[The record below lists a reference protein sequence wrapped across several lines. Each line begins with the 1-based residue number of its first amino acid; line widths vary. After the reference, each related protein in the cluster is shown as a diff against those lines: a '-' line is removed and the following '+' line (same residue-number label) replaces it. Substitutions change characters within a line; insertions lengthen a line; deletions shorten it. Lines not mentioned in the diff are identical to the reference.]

1 MTLCEE
7 VGRWI
12 DDTIITPVEQV
23 FTNAR
28 QACIDYSTWIQQEII
43 TPLETWV
50 SQEEQRCREQKC
62 NYWCLCC
69 NKWFCWLVT
78 VLVSVI
84 TWVVTVVG
92 KWVVETICRLIV
104 EILRIIVMTIL
115 HVLKW
120 IVETVVCF
128 IDRFCQ
134 TLILLAGLALIAA
147 VLGVVSMA
155 SLVPVPL
162 ALPAMTV
169 GIGAALAALLLAKVL
184 CELGMC
190 RLVGV
195 IVWALKWGIMV
206 GVLLAIAVVSVGS
219 ALVVVLC
226 GGLVST
232 LIWWLLGRGCP
243 IPRLLGL
250 P

>member
-12 DDTIITPVEQV
+12 DDTIIKPVEQL
-23 FTNAR
+23 FTDLR
-28 QACIDYSTWIQQEII
+28 QACIDYSTWIQTEVI
-43 TPLETWV
+43 TPLETWI
-50 SQEEQRCREQKC
+50 SREEQRCREQEC
-62 NYWCLCC
+62 NWWCLCC
-69 NKWFCWLVT
+69 NKWFCWLVV

-84 TWVVTVVG
+84 TWVITVVG

-104 EILRIIVMTIL
+104 EILRIIVMTTL

-120 IVETVVCF
+120 IVETVVCI
-128 IDRFCQ
+128 IDKLCQ

-147 VLGVVSMA
+147 VLGVVSAA
-155 SLVPVPL
+155 SLLPVPL
-162 ALPAMTV
+162 ALPAVAV
-169 GIGAALAALLLAKVL
+169 GIGAAVAALLLAKVL

-195 IVWALKWGIMV
+195 IVWALKWGIV
-206 GVLLAIAVVSVGS
+206 AGALLAIAALSGGS

-226 GGLVST
+226 GGLASALT
-232 LIWWLLGRGCP
+232 WWLLGRGCP
-243 IPRLLGL
+243 VPRLLGL